1 MRDLKKLN
9 SRSKP
14 LGTVLCFPRCTIIDV
29 HYLWFLKIF
38 ETPSRYSN
46 SSSGYTPHL
55 PKGNKIKWNCSCF
68 PVSLA
73 LRRQVRDLSSTSQM
87 HFFLRTVLPR
97 DGMSQGSS
105 FLLVPDW
112 GRPTAG
118 WRQHPPAPDMGSGS
132 HDCQICSV
140 ALGVVLETQLESIF
154 SVFPMSIINLIIL
167 KPDGE
172 NFRFFFF

>member
-1 MRDLKKLN
+1 
-9 SRSKP
+9 
-14 LGTVLCFPRCTIIDV
+14 
-29 HYLWFLKIF
+29 
-38 ETPSRYSN
+38 
-46 SSSGYTPHL
+46 
-55 PKGNKIKWNCSCF
+55 
-68 PVSLA
+68 
-73 LRRQVRDLSSTSQM
+73 
-87 HFFLRTVLPR
+87 
-97 DGMSQGSS
+97 MSQGSS

-172 NFRFFFF
+172 NFRFFFFNFTKKESVISDDTGAKFEETVATQYEERGSSWGKFSSGE

>member
-1 MRDLKKLN
+1 
-9 SRSKP
+9 
-14 LGTVLCFPRCTIIDV
+14 
-29 HYLWFLKIF
+29 
-38 ETPSRYSN
+38 
-46 SSSGYTPHL
+46 
-55 PKGNKIKWNCSCF
+55 
-68 PVSLA
+68 
-73 LRRQVRDLSSTSQM
+73 M

-172 NFRFFFF
+172 NFRFFFFLILQRRSLLFQMIQGQSLRRLWLHSMRKGAHPGGNLAPGNESVSCSVMSNSL